1 MRRKKNR
8 SRLLPFGAGLAAG
21 YLLTI
26 GVAAAGALVMWL
38 TGADSSM
45 AWLTAVPAAALGSFL
60 CGRTAGKQR
69 RRGGLKTGAVCGVLY
84 CVPLILAALIFGTVQ
99 GILLPVKAALCIGF
113 AAAGGGSGV
122 KSEGASEVPACG
134 ARAVRRGGYSAVSR
148 GAFRGGE
155 RLGRWLP

>member
-69 RRGGLKTGAVCGVLY
+69 RSGGLKTGAVCGVLY

-113 AAAGGGSGV
+113 AAAGGVSGV
-122 KSEGASEVPACG
+122 NSPEK
-134 ARAVRRGGYSAVSR
+134 
-148 GAFRGGE
+148 
-155 RLGRWLP
+155 

>member
-45 AWLTAVPAAALGSFL
+45 A
-60 CGRTAGKQR
+60 
-69 RRGGLKTGAVCGVLY
+69 
-84 CVPLILAALIFGTVQ
+84 
-99 GILLPVKAALCIGF
+99 
-113 AAAGGGSGV
+113 
-122 KSEGASEVPACG
+122 CG
-134 ARAVRRGGYSAVSR
+134 AWELPLRQDCGEAAQARRT
-148 GAFRGGE
+148 
-155 RLGRWLP
+155 

>member
-21 YLLTI
+21 CPSDHRRCGGGSAGDVADRRGQFH
-26 GVAAAGALVMWL
+26 GVADGGSGGGAWELPL
-38 TGADSSM
+38 RQD
-45 AWLTAVPAAALGSFL
+45 
-60 CGRTAGKQR
+60 CGKQR

-113 AAAGGGSGV
+113 AAAGGVSGV
-122 KSEGASEVPACG
+122 NSPEK
-134 ARAVRRGGYSAVSR
+134 
-148 GAFRGGE
+148 
-155 RLGRWLP
+155 

>member
-45 AWLTAVPAAALGSFL
+45 AWL
-60 CGRTAGKQR
+60 TAGKQR

-113 AAAGGGSGV
+113 AAAGGVSGV
-122 KSEGASEVPACG
+122 NSPEK
-134 ARAVRRGGYSAVSR
+134 
-148 GAFRGGE
+148 
-155 RLGRWLP
+155 

>member
-69 RRGGLKTGAVCGVLY
+69 SAADLKQARS
-84 CVPLILAALIFGTVQ
+84 
-99 GILLPVKAALCIGF
+99 
-113 AAAGGGSGV
+113 AGCST
-122 KSEGASEVPACG
+122 
-134 ARAVRRGGYSAVSR
+134 
-148 GAFRGGE
+148 AFR
-155 RLGRWLP
+155 

>member
-38 TGADSSM
+38 TG
-45 AWLTAVPAAALGSFL
+45 VPAAALGSFL

-113 AAAGGGSGV
+113 AAAGGVSGV
-122 KSEGASEVPACG
+122 NSPEK
-134 ARAVRRGGYSAVSR
+134 
-148 GAFRGGE
+148 
-155 RLGRWLP
+155 

>member
-45 AWLTAVPAAALGSFL
+45 A
-60 CGRTAGKQR
+60 
-69 RRGGLKTGAVCGVLY
+69 
-84 CVPLILAALIFGTVQ
+84 LIFGTVQ

-113 AAAGGGSGV
+113 AAAGGVSGV
-122 KSEGASEVPACG
+122 NSPEK
-134 ARAVRRGGYSAVSR
+134 
-148 GAFRGGE
+148 
-155 RLGRWLP
+155 

>member
-45 AWLTAVPAAALGSFL
+45 AWLTAVPAAALL
-60 CGRTAGKQR
+60 TAVLVAALR

-113 AAAGGGSGV
+113 AAAGGVSGV
-122 KSEGASEVPACG
+122 NSPEK
-134 ARAVRRGGYSAVSR
+134 
-148 GAFRGGE
+148 
-155 RLGRWLP
+155 